1 MSIDDFI
8 NSVAAKDFNSAEN
21 VFKELMQDRIQDALD
36 QQKILVAGQVFGEED
51 DDIEDFEPEEDYDDE
66 DESEELEVE
75 DDYT

>member
-36 QQKILVAGQVFGEED
+36 QQKILVAGQVFGEEED
-51 DDIEDFEPEEDYDDE
+51 DVEDFEPEEDYDDE
-66 DESEELEVE
+66 ESEELEVE
-75 DDYT
+75 DDDT